1 MSLNELIKFAKMHDI
16 DFNKDI
22 ICVSQVD
29 GEIYLD
35 NLEQMKEINLW
46 LFPLCILMMRI

>member
-1 MSLNELIKFAKMHDI
+1 MSLNELIRFAKIHDI
-16 DFNKDI
+16 YFDKDI

-35 NLEQMKEINLW
+35 NL
-46 LFPLCILMMRI
+46 